1 MKVYAYKVTDEAESD
16 AKEIFEWYENK
27 LQGLG
32 NRFLSHIENSLNK
45 IALNPFAYANTGFLD
60 FRRFVLDVFPYKI
73 YYLLKDDII
82 IITAIIHK
90 SRSQRYWR
98 KKLKKRKY

>member
-1 MKVYAYKVTDEAESD
+1 MKVYTYKVTADAELD
-16 AKEIFEWYENK
+16 AKEVFEWYENK

-32 NRFLSHIENSLNK
+32 NRFLLHLEKSFNK
-45 IALNPFAYANTGFLD
+45 IAFNPLAFANTGFLD
-60 FRRFVLDVFPYKI
+60 FKRFVLDVFPYKI
-73 YYLLKDDII
+73 FFLLKDDVI

-98 KKLKKRKY
+98 KKLKKRK

>member
-1 MKVYAYKVTDEAESD
+1 MKVYTYKVTDDAELD
-16 AKEIFEWYENK
+16 AKEVFEWYENK

-32 NRFLSHIENSLNK
+32 NRFLSHLEKSFNK
-45 IALNPFAYANTGFLD
+45 IAFNPLAFANTGFLD
-60 FRRFVLDVFPYKI
+60 FRRFVLNVFPYKI
-73 YYLLKDDII
+73 FFLLKDDVI

-98 KKLKKRKY
+98 KKLKKRK

>member
-1 MKVYAYKVTDEAESD
+1 MKVYNYKVTDEAEL
-16 AKEIFEWYENK
+16 FEWYENK

-32 NRFLSHIENSLNK
+32 NRFLSHLEKRFNK
-45 IALNPFAYANTGFLD
+45 NCGQSFCFCKYRFLD

-73 YYLLKDDII
+73 FNLLEDDII

-90 SRSQRYWR
+90 SGSQRYWR
-98 KKLKKRKY
+98 KKLKKRNIRLI

>member
-1 MKVYAYKVTDEAESD
+1 MKVYTYKVTDEAELD
-16 AKEIFEWYENK
+16 AKEVFEWYENK

-32 NRFLSHIENSLNK
+32 NRFLSHLEKSFNK
-45 IALNPFAYANTGFLD
+45 ITFNPLAFANTGFLD

-73 YYLLKDDII
+73 FYVLKDEII

-90 SRSQRYWR
+90 SRSQSYWR
-98 KKLKKRKY
+98 KKLKKGK

>member
-1 MKVYAYKVTDEAESD
+1 MKVYTYKVTDDAELD
-16 AKEIFEWYENK
+16 AKEVFEWYENK

-32 NRFLSHIENSLNK
+32 NRFLSHLEKSFNK
-45 IALNPFAYANTGFLD
+45 IAFNPLAFANTGFLD

-73 YYLLKDDII
+73 FFLIKDDVI

-90 SRSQRYWR
+90 SRSQRYWT
-98 KKLKKRKY
+98 KKLKKRK

>member
-1 MKVYAYKVTDEAESD
+1 MKVYTYKVTDEAELD
-16 AKEIFEWYENK
+16 AKEVFEWYENK
-27 LQGLG
+27 LPRLG
-32 NRFLSHIENSLNK
+32 NRFLSHLEKCFNK
-45 IALNPFAYANTGFLD
+45 IAFNPLAFANTGFLE

-73 YYLLKDDII
+73 FYLLKGDVV

-98 KKLKKRKY
+98 KKLKKRK